1 MLVIVWA
8 RVSITYILWQQYYRK
23 LEDILGGYSDIL
35 GGNKD
40 ILGGNKD
47 ILGG

>member
-1 MLVIVWA
+1 MLVFVGA
-8 RVSITYILWQQYYRK
+8 RESITYIVWQHYCRK
-23 LEDILGGYSDIL
+23 LEDILGGYRDIL